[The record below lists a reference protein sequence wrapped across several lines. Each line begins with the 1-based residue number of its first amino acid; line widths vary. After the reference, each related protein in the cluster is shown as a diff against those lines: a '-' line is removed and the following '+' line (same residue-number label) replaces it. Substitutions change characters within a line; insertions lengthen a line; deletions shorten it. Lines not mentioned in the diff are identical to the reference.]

1 MIQLYWNL
9 WQKKWIEI
17 NYLSSGHDSVNRN
30 IRFKTS
36 ILRSNSCDYIN
47 AFIIVK
53 GKITV
58 EVGNGAKKTI
68 KTNL

>member
-1 MIQLYWNL
+1 MERNKISN
-9 WQKKWIEI
+9 I
-17 NYLSSGHDSVNRN
+17 YLSSGQDSVNRS
-30 IRFKTS
+30 IRFKIS

-53 GKITV
+53 GKIIV